1 MAKLGYDPFKPH
13 MSSSSNTGGVGPL
26 AGGVGGG
33 MSLPPPPPF
42 PSSSSSSSTNGLPSS
57 PSSSSGSGQGQGFT
71 APGVVPPPP
80 NPTSSSSSLEEDL
93 EQGER
98 YPDLVAAVN
107 AAMQQLLEKAS
118 PEDGDRVQTALAT
131 VDKMLGSLAVALAS
145 DRQDGAAV
153 AKMSRVRVMNA
164 AFQAKVASVQGG
176 NNKRQHTNNSTHL
189 LPLPLPTH
197 HNTTDNSHIPLIVT
211 LGRSFSL
218 LACLLVCLAPGM
230 ALFQA
235 AGFELVEEE
244 LTPTPTAATATGGS
258 DISSNGSN
266 SGSGQE
272 LFLKLPLDGD
282 SSSDSLVRLRYTVA
296 RLKELLL

>member
-57 PSSSSGSGQGQGFT
+57 P
-71 APGVVPPPP
+71 
-80 NPTSSSSSLEEDL
+80 SSSLEEDL

-176 NNKRQHTNNSTHL
+176 NNKRQHTDNKQQHTLATTTTTITIHTTQ
-189 LPLPLPTH
+189 PT
-197 HNTTDNSHIPLIVT
+197 
-211 LGRSFSL
+211 
-218 LACLLVCLAPGM
+218 
-230 ALFQA
+230 
-235 AGFELVEEE
+235 
-244 LTPTPTAATATGGS
+244 TPTSP
-258 DISSNGSN
+258 
-266 SGSGQE
+266 
-272 LFLKLPLDGD
+272 
-282 SSSDSLVRLRYTVA
+282 
-296 RLKELLL
+296 